1 MAQCL
6 AHSWHFINE
15 LNERTQGYELTDSDL
30 RLGPQ
35 AGPCPTLGLSVFCPA
50 DTMMT
55 APGCREALRGERM

>member
-35 AGPCPTLGLSVFCPA
+35 AGPCPTRDIRQWGIGAHLLLPEDKG
-50 DTMMT
+50 
-55 APGCREALRGERM
+55 

>member
-35 AGPCPTLGLSVFCPA
+35 AGPCPTLGLIVSVQQIQ
-50 DTMMT
+50 
-55 APGCREALRGERM
+55 